1 MSSPFSLFRRNQRIL
16 MIVAT
21 GLSIISFVF
30 LGAISDP
37 REMPPLLIAILFAA
51 MLGGVFWLAGLRQ
64 GKANDWGLT
73 GTILGVVLALA
84 MIWSGRESSAVTLDG
99 GNLTGTEVSEL
110 IKQRQ
115 VANGFVQM
123 AASAGVPTDGDEA
136 KIREAQFT
144 ANQRMQSN
152 RFGFMSAEEI
162 STEDVILGEI
172 LRREADEMGIVISD
186 KVVLDFIQKVSD
198 KKMTKSAFANIRGQ
212 LQVSESSLMDMLREE
227 IKAREAAKLLSSQT
241 YMTPENQW
249 DFYQKLNV
257 KQSAE
262 IVSVPV
268 SSFVTDAMQPSDA
281 ELQTLLDQY
290 RQNLPG
296 YTPEGRPEEGR
307 PGFFQLPK
315 FQVAYLEAVFD
326 DIKETVGE
334 VTEEEIQA
342 RYQEEYVNDVAP
354 ELPEEM
360 KAPIE
365 SPAKPPTL
373 PPLNE
378 EPATEEPAT
387 EEPKAEEP
395 KAEEPKAEE
404 AGESKTEQSDQS
416 LNEATL
422 SNLQFVAFQDEPAES
437 DSAAAE
443 EPATEESPKEA
454 PALAAP
460 PKAEEQPKT
469 EEQPATEEPKEQ
481 PETAKEAP
489 AKPDDKPAPKEETPE
504 EPAEPNESEPAKEET
519 KTPALG
525 EDGLPPA
532 PTSDVPELT
541 DELKESIREDILR
554 ERTQQKI
561 STLMDEANGFVA
573 ELASKYRLG
582 EFEKDEYVSLEDAT
596 AQIKEYAK
604 SHNLEYI
611 ETLYLTLTEL
621 RSSEDYPVGS
631 AFVMSSSNSGGLRSV
646 VDVLQESI
654 PSILFN
660 VGSAFRFDQSEFGMS
675 QSRYIFWKSGYK
687 QAYAPKTIDDEKS
700 VRQQLVKAWK
710 QQQADE
716 AAKARAEALAKL
728 VEKSDKPMGEALT
741 DETVTGNP
749 ESLFLT
755 VSETG
760 EFTMM
765 TSGAAPSTNP
775 FQQQQQSPPRYSTVA
790 GAEDAGERFFKTV
803 FDELDVEGT
812 GVAPNRDGSV
822 YYVVRIKDRSPSSKD
837 QLDEMRSNFLNQ
849 GWQAPYYYLGN
860 GLLSQYSGDWRRE
873 LMDKYAV
880 QFATPANEEQ
890 ADEG

>member
-144 ANQRMQSN
+144 ANQRMRSN
-152 RFGFMSAEEI
+152 MFGFMSAEEI

-315 FQVAYLEAVFD
+315 FQLAYLEAVFD

-334 VTEEEIQA
+334 VTDEEIQA

-378 EPATEEPAT
+378 EPTTEEPTTEEPTT
-387 EEPKAEEP
+387 EEPKTEEP
-395 KAEEPKAEE
+395 KTEE
-404 AGESKTEQSDQS
+404 SDQS
-416 LNEATL
+416 LNETTF
-422 SNLQFVAFQDEPAES
+422 SKLQFVAFQEDAPAEEQPE
-437 DSAAAE
+437 AE
-443 EPATEESPKEA
+443 EAPKEA
-454 PALAAP
+454 PALEAP
-460 PKAEEQPKT
+460 PKA

-596 AQIKEYAK
+596 KQIKEYAD

-611 ETLYLTLTEL
+611 ETSYLTLTEL
-621 RSSEDYPVGS
+621 RSSEDYPAGS
-631 AFVMSSSNSGGLRSV
+631 AFVMSSGNSRGLRSV

-803 FDELDVEGT
+803 FDELGIEGT

-822 YYVVRIKDRSPSSKD
+822 YYVVRIKDRSPSSED
-837 QLDEMRSNFLNQ
+837 QLNEMRSNFLNQ

-880 QFATPANEEQ
+880 QFAAPADEEQ
-890 ADEG
+890 PEEG

>member
-144 ANQRMQSN
+144 ANQRMRSN
-152 RFGFMSAEEI
+152 MFGFMSAEEI

-315 FQVAYLEAVFD
+315 FQLAYLEAVFD

-334 VTEEEIQA
+334 VTDEEIQA

-354 ELPEEM
+354 
-360 KAPIE
+360 
-365 SPAKPPTL
+365 
-373 PPLNE
+373 
-378 EPATEEPAT
+378 
-387 EEPKAEEP
+387 
-395 KAEEPKAEE
+395 
-404 AGESKTEQSDQS
+404 
-416 LNEATL
+416 
-422 SNLQFVAFQDEPAES
+422 
-437 DSAAAE
+437 
-443 EPATEESPKEA
+443 
-454 PALAAP
+454 
-460 PKAEEQPKT
+460 
-469 EEQPATEEPKEQ
+469 
-481 PETAKEAP
+481 
-489 AKPDDKPAPKEETPE
+489 
-504 EPAEPNESEPAKEET
+504 
-519 KTPALG
+519 
-525 EDGLPPA
+525 
-532 PTSDVPELT
+532 
-541 DELKESIREDILR
+541 
-554 ERTQQKI
+554 
-561 STLMDEANGFVA
+561 
-573 ELASKYRLG
+573 
-582 EFEKDEYVSLEDAT
+582 
-596 AQIKEYAK
+596 
-604 SHNLEYI
+604 
-611 ETLYLTLTEL
+611 
-621 RSSEDYPVGS
+621 
-631 AFVMSSSNSGGLRSV
+631 
-646 VDVLQESI
+646 
-654 PSILFN
+654 
-660 VGSAFRFDQSEFGMS
+660 
-675 QSRYIFWKSGYK
+675 
-687 QAYAPKTIDDEKS
+687 
-700 VRQQLVKAWK
+700 
-710 QQQADE
+710 
-716 AAKARAEALAKL
+716 
-728 VEKSDKPMGEALT
+728 
-741 DETVTGNP
+741 
-749 ESLFLT
+749 
-755 VSETG
+755 
-760 EFTMM
+760 
-765 TSGAAPSTNP
+765 
-775 FQQQQQSPPRYSTVA
+775 
-790 GAEDAGERFFKTV
+790 
-803 FDELDVEGT
+803 
-812 GVAPNRDGSV
+812 
-822 YYVVRIKDRSPSSKD
+822 
-837 QLDEMRSNFLNQ
+837 
-849 GWQAPYYYLGN
+849 
-860 GLLSQYSGDWRRE
+860 
-873 LMDKYAV
+873 
-880 QFATPANEEQ
+880 
-890 ADEG
+890 